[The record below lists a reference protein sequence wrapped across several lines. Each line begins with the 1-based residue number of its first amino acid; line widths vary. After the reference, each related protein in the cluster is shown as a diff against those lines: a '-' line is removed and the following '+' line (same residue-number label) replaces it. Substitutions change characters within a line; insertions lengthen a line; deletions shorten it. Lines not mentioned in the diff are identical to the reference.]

1 MKLLRLTRSIC
12 TRVGGSLAAVST
24 NLRAVGDGHVLD
36 ILARSVCSVEAR
48 LGSLI
53 GCSRLDSS
61 SVLIENKTSLVRV
74 GVAARDSVRG
84 IGSSLSAV
92 HIGNLS
98 LGNSHERNSKDKPH
112 CWVTAEWSTNSRKN
126 CFYSVS
132 SGPKFVETRLV
143 SWLNSGRGGSYYP
156 METF

>member
-1 MKLLRLTRSIC
+1 M
-12 TRVGGSLAAVST
+12 AAVST

-84 IGSSLSAV
+84 IGSSLSAI
-92 HIGNLS
+92 HIADGS
-98 LGNSHERNSKDKPH
+98 VDRSHESSSKKDPH
-112 CWVTAEWSTNSRKN
+112 
-126 CFYSVS
+126 Y
-132 SGPKFVETRLV
+132 
-143 SWLNSGRGGSYYP
+143 
-156 METF
+156 